1 MDINTLEK
9 NIINNSRQYKSS
21 KSTMFGIN
29 LGLELNQRLTN
40 YAIKNG
46 VSKSSVVKTLLKTFL
61 DEKERE
67 NV

>member
-9 NIINNSRQYKSS
+9 NIINNSRQYKNN

-40 YAIKNG
+40 YANQHGI
-46 VSKSSVVKTLLKTFL
+46 SKSSVVKTLLKTYL
-61 DEKERE
+61 DEKESA
-67 NV
+67 